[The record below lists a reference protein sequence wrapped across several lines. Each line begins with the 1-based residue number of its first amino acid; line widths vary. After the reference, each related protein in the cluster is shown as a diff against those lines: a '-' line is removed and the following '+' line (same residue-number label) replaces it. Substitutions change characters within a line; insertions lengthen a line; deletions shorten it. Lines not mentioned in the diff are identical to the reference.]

1 MIGEKS
7 SSDVDV
13 FFPFGVLGRLPFR
26 ELDFFHRLMLPDP
39 ALPLFTSLDVLV
51 PRVGVPGALEFA
63 AGGGAELK
71 SIETPSTFA
80 MLSSTV
86 FTDPSRAFEDVVGA
100 SPESLLNKSLSSR
113 PLIGRRRNAGCVSV
127 GGARGGATVTAMGG
141 FAATV
146 SSYRTVINP
155 SSIRVHGVAVDFVR
169 RLPEFSGA
177 ILHDLEAFVIT
188 AVVICSRVGNVDAQ
202 CRSMWV

>member
-1 MIGEKS
+1 MGEKS
-7 SSDVDV
+7 SSDEEA
-13 FFPFGVLGRLPFR
+13 FFPFGVFGRLPFR
-26 ELDFFHRLMLPDP
+26 ELGFFHRLMLPDP
-39 ALPLFTSLDVLV
+39 VLSLLTSLDVSV
-51 PRVGVPGALEFA
+51 PCVGVWGTLPFA

-71 SIETPSTFA
+71 SIESPNTSA

-100 SPESLLNKSLSSR
+100 NPESLLNKSLFSR

-155 SSIRVHGVAVDFVR
+155 SSVRVQVGVAVDFMR

-177 ILHDLEAFVIT
+177 ILHDLEVLVST
-188 AVVICSRVGNVDAQ
+188 GVVMLQSRWR
-202 CRSMWV
+202 C